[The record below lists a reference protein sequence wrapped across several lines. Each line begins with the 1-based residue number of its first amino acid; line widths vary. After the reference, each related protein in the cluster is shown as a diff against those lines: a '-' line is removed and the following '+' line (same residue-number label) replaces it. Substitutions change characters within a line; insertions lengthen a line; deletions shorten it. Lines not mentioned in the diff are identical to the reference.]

1 MFWRDLYHTNLPM
14 GKSNKCK
21 LQAVSIHIKSHDGF
35 GNEVPTITDP
45 YLDLEMKNF
54 SFKTNKGMSVFH
66 IRIL

>member
-14 GKSNKCK
+14 GQNKCK
-21 LQAVSIHIKSHDGF
+21 LHVVSIYIKSYDGF

-45 YLDLEMKNF
+45 DLDLEMKNF

>member
-1 MFWRDLYHTNLPM
+1 M
-14 GKSNKCK
+14 GQNKCE
-21 LQAVSIHIKSHDGF
+21 LHVVGIHIKSYDGL

-45 YLDLEMKNF
+45 DLDLEMKNF